1 MLGRVEVLASHFGFR
16 PLDRV
21 IEELQAKYGMPYDD
35 VYRLVDAINRYV
47 DFLNECDELLEAD
60 EI

>member
-1 MLGRVEVLASHFGFR
+1 VSDGHFGYE

-21 IEELQAKYGMPYDD
+21 IDELQAKYRMVYDD
-35 VYRLVDAINRYV
+35 VYKLVDAIYKYI
-47 DFLNECDELLEAD
+47 DYLNECDELLEAG

>member
-1 MLGRVEVLASHFGFR
+1 MASHFGFK

-47 DFLNECDELLEAD
+47 DYLNECDELLEVD

>member
-1 MLGRVEVLASHFGFR
+1 MASHFGFK
-16 PLDRV
+16 PLDKA
-21 IEELQAKYGMPYDD
+21 IEELQAKYGMLFDD

-47 DFLNECDELLEAD
+47 DYLNECLDLLEAG

>member
-1 MLGRVEVLASHFGFR
+1 MASHFGFK

-21 IEELQAKYGMPYDD
+21 IEELQAKYGMVYDD

-47 DFLNECDELLEAD
+47 DYLNECDELLEAE

>member
-1 MLGRVEVLASHFGFR
+1 MASHFGFGL
-16 PLDRV
+16 LDRV

-35 VYRLVDAINRYV
+35 VYRLVDAINRYI

>member
-1 MLGRVEVLASHFGFR
+1 MSGHFGFK
-16 PLDRV
+16 PLDEA
-21 IEELQAKYGMPYDD
+21 IEELQAKYGLVYDD

-47 DFLNECDELLEAD
+47 DYLNECDELLEVG

>member
-1 MLGRVEVLASHFGFR
+1 M
-16 PLDRV
+16 

-47 DFLNECDELLEAD
+47 DYLNECDGLLEVG